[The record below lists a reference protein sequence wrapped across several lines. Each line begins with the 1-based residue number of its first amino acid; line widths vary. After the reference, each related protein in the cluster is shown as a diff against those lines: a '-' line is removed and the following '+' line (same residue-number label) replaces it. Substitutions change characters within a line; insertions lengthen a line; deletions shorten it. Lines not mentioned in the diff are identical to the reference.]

1 MKNISGEN
9 ICERYFILIFSRTKF
24 ACNATSWQ
32 TVLLCNVE
40 RFHVQN
46 MTGPNGAV
54 AKSSINGLVGTG
66 FTHQYQLQPRA
77 GF

>member
-9 ICERYFILIFSRTKF
+9 ICERCFILIFSRTKF
-24 ACNATSWQ
+24 ACNASSWQ

-40 RFHVQN
+40 RFHVHTN
-46 MTGPNGAV
+46 MTGPDGAV
-54 AKSSINGLVGTG
+54 ATNRQVGTG
-66 FTHQYQLQPRA
+66 FTHQYRLQPRA